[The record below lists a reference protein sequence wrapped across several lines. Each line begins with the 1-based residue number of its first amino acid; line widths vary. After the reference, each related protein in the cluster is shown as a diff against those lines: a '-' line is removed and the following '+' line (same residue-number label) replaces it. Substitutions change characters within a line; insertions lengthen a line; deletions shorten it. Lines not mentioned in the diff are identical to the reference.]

1 MFLVYRL
8 FQPLLILVLYVFVVF
23 VSIESVSAKTKNIKV
38 SISYKPKVHEQLNVK
53 KFKLNHPIKISK
65 REIVNHLVSL
75 RYKGLSMGNK
85 EMGVFFPGEIK
96 KLVPILVKAFAGVDS
111 RKVIH
116 IELKGKTGTT
126 VGDAFSFKNYLSW
139 RFESIHG
146 ETFFQKNNAR
156 GWSIFA
162 WKLMPQKGQLYYKS
176 SENKR
181 IHKNWLVTKLHL
193 PVSKIKDRAINELSD
208 IFEGGDLNNK
218 MNQELERKL
227 RKLKHLYDQ
236 GLIEEEEYKVQQKKL
251 FEKLF

>member
-85 EMGVFFPGEIK
+85 EMGVFFPDEIK

-193 PVSKIKDRAINELSD
+193 PISKTKDRSISELSD
-208 IFEGGDLNNK
+208 IFESGDSGKK
-218 MNQELERKL
+218 MNQKLERKL
-227 RKLKHLYDQ
+227 RHLKHIYDQ
-236 GLIEEEEYKVQQKKL
+236 GLIEEEEYKVQQKNI

>member
-85 EMGVFFPGEIK
+85 EMGVFFPDEIK

-111 RKVIH
+111 RKVVH
-116 IELKGKTGTT
+116 IELKGKTGVT
-126 VGDAFSFKNYLSW
+126 VGDAFSFRNYLS
-139 RFESIHG
+139 RHFESIHG

-227 RKLKHLYDQ
+227 RNLKHLYDQ

>member
-227 RKLKHLYDQ
+227 RNLKHLYDQ

>member
-8 FQPLLILVLYVFVVF
+8 FKPLLILVLYVLA
-23 VSIESVSAKTKNIKV
+23 VSVGTESVSAKTKNIKV
-38 SISYKPKVHEQLNVK
+38 SISYKPEIHEQVNVK

-65 REIVNHLVSL
+65 RELVNHLVSL
-75 RYKGLSMGNK
+75 RYKGSSIGNK
-85 EMGVFFPGEIK
+85 ERGVFFPDEIK

-111 RKVIH
+111 RKIVH
-116 IELKGKTGTT
+116 IELKGKTGIT
-126 VGDAFSFKNYLSW
+126 VGDAFSFRNYLSW

-162 WKLMPQKGQLYYKS
+162 WELMPQKGQLYYKS

-193 PVSKIKDRAINELSD
+193 PVSKTKDRSISELSD
-208 IFEGGDLNNK
+208 IFESGDSGKK

-227 RKLKHLYDQ
+227 RHLKHIYDQ
-236 GLIEEEEYKVQQKKL
+236 GLIEEEEYKVQQKNL

>member
-8 FQPLLILVLYVFVVF
+8 FKPLLILVLYVFVVF

-85 EMGVFFPGEIK
+85 EMGVFFPDEIK

-227 RKLKHLYDQ
+227 RNLKHLYDQ

>member
-8 FQPLLILVLYVFVVF
+8 FKPLLFLVLYVLA
-23 VSIESVSAKTKNIKV
+23 VSVGTESVSAKTKNIKV
-38 SISYKPKVHEQLNVK
+38 SVSYKPEIHEQVNAK

-65 REIVNHLVSL
+65 RELVNHLVSL
-75 RYKGLSMGNK
+75 RYKGSSMGNK
-85 EMGVFFPGEIK
+85 EMGVFFPDEIK

-126 VGDAFSFKNYLSW
+126 VGDAFSFRNYLSW

-227 RKLKHLYDQ
+227 RNLKHLYDQ

>member
-8 FQPLLILVLYVFVVF
+8 FTPLLILPLYLL
-23 VSIESVSAKTKNIKV
+23 SISVGIENASAKTKNIKV
-38 SISYKPKVHEQLNVK
+38 SVSYKPKVHEQLNVK

-65 REIVNHLVSL
+65 RELVNHLVSL
-75 RYKGLSMGNK
+75 RYKGSSMGNK
-85 EMGVFFPGEIK
+85 ETGVFFPDEIK
-96 KLVPILVKAFAGVDS
+96 KLIPILIKAFAGLDS
-111 RKVIH
+111 KKVVH
-116 IELKGKTGTT
+116 IELNGKTGTT
-126 VGDAFSFKNYLSW
+126 VGDAFSFRKYLSW

-162 WKLMPQKGQLYYKS
+162 WELIPQKGQLYYKS

-193 PVSKIKDRAINELSD
+193 PISKTKDRAISELSD
-208 IFEGGDLNNK
+208 IFEGGDSNKK

-227 RKLKHLYDQ
+227 RDLKHLYEQ
-236 GLIEEEEYKVQQKKL
+236 GLIEEEEYKIQQKNL

>member
-8 FQPLLILVLYVFVVF
+8 FKSLLILVLYILVIFIG
-23 VSIESVSAKTKNIKV
+23 IESVSAKTNNIKV
-38 SISYKPKVHEQLNVK
+38 SISYKPKVHGQLNVK

-65 REIVNHLVSL
+65 KEIVNHLVSL
-75 RYKGLSMGNK
+75 RYKGSSMGNK
-85 EMGVFFPGEIK
+85 EMGVFFPDEIK

-111 RKVIH
+111 RKVVH

-162 WKLMPQKGQLYYKS
+162 WKLMPQTGQLYYKS

-181 IHKNWLVTKLHL
+181 IHKNWLVTKLRL
-193 PVSKIKDRAINELSD
+193 PVSKEKYEATSELSD
-208 IFEGGDLNNK
+208 ILEGGDSNK
-218 MNQELERKL
+218 KINQELERKL
-227 RKLKHLYDQ
+227 RHLKHLYGQ

-251 FEKLF
+251 FEKLL

>member
-75 RYKGLSMGNK
+75 RYKGSSMGNK
-85 EMGVFFPGEIK
+85 EMDVFFPDEIK

-218 MNQELERKL
+218 MNQELEKKL
-227 RKLKHLYDQ
+227 RNLKHLYDQ

>member
-23 VSIESVSAKTKNIKV
+23 VGIESVSAKTRNIKV

-85 EMGVFFPGEIK
+85 EMGVFFPDEIK

-227 RKLKHLYDQ
+227 RNLKHLYDQ

>member
-8 FQPLLILVLYVFVVF
+8 FKPLLILALYVFVIF
-23 VSIESVSAKTKNIKV
+23 VGIESVSAKAKNIKV
-38 SISYKPKVHEQLNVK
+38 SISYKPKVHERLNVK

-85 EMGVFFPGEIK
+85 ETGVFFPDEIK

-116 IELKGKTGTT
+116 IELKGKTGVT

-193 PVSKIKDRAINELSD
+193 PVSQTKDRAINELSD
-208 IFEGGDLNNK
+208 IFEGGDSNNK

-227 RKLKHLYDQ
+227 RNLKHLYDQ

-251 FEKLF
+251 FKKLF

>member
-1 MFLVYRL
+1 
-8 FQPLLILVLYVFVVF
+8 
-23 VSIESVSAKTKNIKV
+23 
-38 SISYKPKVHEQLNVK
+38 
-53 KFKLNHPIKISK
+53 
-65 REIVNHLVSL
+65 
-75 RYKGLSMGNK
+75 MGNK
-85 EMGVFFPGEIK
+85 EMGVFFPDEIK

-139 RFESIHG
+139 RFELIHG

-227 RKLKHLYDQ
+227 RNLKHLYDQ

>member
-65 REIVNHLVSL
+65 RELFNHLVSL
-75 RYKGLSMGNK
+75 RYKGSSMGNK
-85 EMGVFFPGEIK
+85 ERGVFFPDEIK
-96 KLVPILVKAFAGVDS
+96 KLVPTLVKAFAGVDS
-111 RKVIH
+111 RKIVH
-116 IELKGKTGTT
+116 IELKGKNGIT
-126 VGDAFSFKNYLSW
+126 VGDAFSFRNYLSW

-227 RKLKHLYDQ
+227 RNLKHLYDQ

>member
-1 MFLVYRL
+1 MFSIYRL
-8 FQPLLILVLYVFVVF
+8 FKPLLIVVLYFLA
-23 VSIESVSAKTKNIKV
+23 VSVGIESVSAETKNIKV
-38 SISYKPKVHEQLNVK
+38 NISYKPKVYEQLNVK

-65 REIVNHLVSL
+65 REIINHLVSL
-75 RYKGLSMGNK
+75 RYKGSSFGNK
-85 EMGVFFPGEIK
+85 EMGVFSPDEIK
-96 KLVPILVKAFAGVDS
+96 KLVPILIKAFAGVDS

-181 IHKNWLVTKLHL
+181 IHKNWLVTKLYL
-193 PVSKIKDRAINELSD
+193 PVSKAKEGEINEWTN
-208 IFEGGDLNNK
+208 IFEGDDSGKK
-218 MNQELERKL
+218 MNQKLERKL
-227 RKLKHLYDQ
+227 RHLKRLYDQ

>member
-1 MFLVYRL
+1 MKILFL
-8 FQPLLILVLYVFVVF
+8 
-23 VSIESVSAKTKNIKV
+23 
-38 SISYKPKVHEQLNVK
+38 SISLFFISEINSQSLNGKKLLEKAISYHDPYSKWNSFNSSFNITMESPKRPIRKSKIELNLPSSFFRLKVYQ
-53 KFKLNHPIKISK
+53 NENI
-65 REIVNHLVSL
+65 IVSTLT
-75 RYKGLSMGNK
+75 KDKCILSFNGEEN
-85 EMGVFFPGEIK
+85 FTDEIK

-181 IHKNWLVTKLHL
+181 IHKNWLVTKLN
-193 PVSKIKDRAINELSD
+193 VIASKNSRN
-208 IFEGGDLNNK
+208 
-218 MNQELERKL
+218 
-227 RKLKHLYDQ
+227 
-236 GLIEEEEYKVQQKKL
+236 V
-251 FEKLF
+251 

>member
-23 VSIESVSAKTKNIKV
+23 VGIESVSAKTRNIKV
-38 SISYKPKVHEQLNVK
+38 SISYKPKVHGQLNVK

-85 EMGVFFPGEIK
+85 EMGVFFPDEIK

-227 RKLKHLYDQ
+227 RNLKHLYDQ

>member
-85 EMGVFFPGEIK
+85 EMGVFFPDEIK
-96 KLVPILVKAFAGVDS
+96 KLVPILIKAFAGVDS
-111 RKVIH
+111 RKVVH
-116 IELKGKTGTT
+116 IELKGKTGVT
-126 VGDAFSFKNYLSW
+126 VGDAFSFRNYLSW

-162 WKLMPQKGQLYYKS
+162 WELMPQKGQLYYKS

-181 IHKNWLVTKLHL
+181 IHKNWLVTKLRL
-193 PVSKIKDRAINELSD
+193 PVSKTKDMSISELSD
-208 IFEGGDLNNK
+208 IFESGDSGKK

-227 RKLKHLYDQ
+227 RQLKNIYDQ
-236 GLIEEEEYKVQQKKL
+236 GLIEEEEYKVQQKNL

>member
-8 FQPLLILVLYVFVVF
+8 FKPLLILVLCVLVVF
-23 VSIESVSAKTKNIKV
+23 VGIESVSAKTKNIKV

-85 EMGVFFPGEIK
+85 EMGVFFPDEIK
-96 KLVPILVKAFAGVDS
+96 KLAPILVKAFAGVDS

-156 GWSIFA
+156 G
-162 WKLMPQKGQLYYKS
+162 
-176 SENKR
+176 
-181 IHKNWLVTKLHL
+181 
-193 PVSKIKDRAINELSD
+193 
-208 IFEGGDLNNK
+208 
-218 MNQELERKL
+218 
-227 RKLKHLYDQ
+227 
-236 GLIEEEEYKVQQKKL
+236 
-251 FEKLF
+251 

>member
-8 FQPLLILVLYVFVVF
+8 IKRLLILVLYVLA
-23 VSIESVSAKTKNIKV
+23 VSVCTESVSAKTKNIKV
-38 SISYKPKVHEQLNVK
+38 SISYKPEIHEQVNVK

-65 REIVNHLVSL
+65 RELVNHLVSL
-75 RYKGLSMGNK
+75 RYKGSSIGNK
-85 EMGVFFPGEIK
+85 ERGVFFPDEIK

-111 RKVIH
+111 RKVVH
-116 IELKGKTGTT
+116 IELKGKNGVT
-126 VGDAFSFKNYLSW
+126 VGDAFSFRNYLSW

-156 GWSIFA
+156 GWNIFT
-162 WKLMPQKGQLYYKS
+162 WELMPQKGQLYYKS

-193 PVSKIKDRAINELSD
+193 PISKTKDRSISELSD
-208 IFEGGDLNNK
+208 ILESGDSGK
-218 MNQELERKL
+218 EMNQKLERKL
-227 RKLKHLYDQ
+227 RHLKHIYDQ
-236 GLIEEEEYKVQQKKL
+236 GLIEEEEYKVQKKNL

>member
-8 FQPLLILVLYVFVVF
+8 FKPLLILVLYVFVVF

-75 RYKGLSMGNK
+75 RYKGSSMGNK
-85 EMGVFFPGEIK
+85 EMGVFFPDEIK

-227 RKLKHLYDQ
+227 RNLKHLYDQ

>member
-65 REIVNHLVSL
+65 RELVNHLVSL
-75 RYKGLSMGNK
+75 RYKGSSMGNK
-85 EMGVFFPGEIK
+85 EMGVFFPDEIK

-111 RKVIH
+111 RKIVH
-116 IELKGKTGTT
+116 IELKGKTGIT
-126 VGDAFSFKNYLSW
+126 VGDAFSFRNYLSW

-162 WKLMPQKGQLYYKS
+162 WELMPQKGQLYYKS
-176 SENKR
+176 SKNKR

-227 RKLKHLYDQ
+227 RNLKHLYDQ

>member
-85 EMGVFFPGEIK
+85 EMGVFFPDEIK

-116 IELKGKTGTT
+116 IELKGKTGVT

-227 RKLKHLYDQ
+227 RNLKHLYDQ

>member
-38 SISYKPKVHEQLNVK
+38 SISYKPKVHGQLNVK

-85 EMGVFFPGEIK
+85 EMGVFFPDEIK

-227 RKLKHLYDQ
+227 RNLKHLYDQ

>member
-65 REIVNHLVSL
+65 RELFNHLVSL
-75 RYKGLSMGNK
+75 RYKGLTMGNK
-85 EMGVFFPGEIK
+85 EMGVFFPDEIK

-111 RKVIH
+111 KEIIH
-116 IELKGKTGTT
+116 IELKSKTGTT
-126 VGDAFSFKNYLSW
+126 IGDAFSFRNYLSW
-139 RFESIHG
+139 RFETIHG

-227 RKLKHLYDQ
+227 RNLKHLYDQ

>member
-8 FQPLLILVLYVFVVF
+8 FKPLLFLVLYALA
-23 VSIESVSAKTKNIKV
+23 VSVGTESVSAKTKNIKV
-38 SISYKPKVHEQLNVK
+38 SVSYKPKIHEQVNVE

-65 REIVNHLVSL
+65 RELFNHLVSL

-85 EMGVFFPGEIK
+85 EMGVFFPDEIK
-96 KLVPILVKAFAGVDS
+96 KLVPILVKAFASVDS
-111 RKVIH
+111 RKIVH
-116 IELKGKTGTT
+116 IELKGKTGIT
-126 VGDAFSFKNYLSW
+126 VGDAFSFRNYLSW

-162 WKLMPQKGQLYYKS
+162 WELMPQKGQLYYKS

-181 IHKNWLVTKLHL
+181 IHKNWLVTKMRLS
-193 PVSKIKDRAINELSD
+193 VSKTNDGVIRELSD
-208 IFEGGDLNNK
+208 IFQSADSGK
-218 MNQELERKL
+218 KKNQELEKKL
-227 RKLKHLYDQ
+227 RHLKNIYDQ
-236 GLIEEEEYKVQQKKL
+236 GLIEEEEYKVQQKNL

>member
-1 MFLVYRL
+1 MFLIYRL
-8 FQPLLILVLYVFVVF
+8 SKPLLILALCLLS
-23 VSIESVSAKTKNIKV
+23 VSVGIESSSAKTKNIKV
-38 SISYKPKVHEQLNVK
+38 SVSYKPKVHEQLNVK

-65 REIVNHLVSL
+65 RELVNHLISL
-75 RYKGLSMGNK
+75 RYKGSSMGNK
-85 EMGVFFPGEIK
+85 EMGVFFPNEIK
-96 KLVPILVKAFAGVDS
+96 KLAPILIKAFVGVDS

-116 IELKGKTGTT
+116 IELKGKTGIT
-126 VGDAFSFKNYLSW
+126 VGDAFAFRSYLSW

-162 WKLMPQKGQLYYKS
+162 WELIPQKGQLYYKS

-193 PVSKIKDRAINELSD
+193 PISKTQDGAISELSD
-208 IFEGGDLNNK
+208 IFEDGDSNKK

-227 RKLKHLYDQ
+227 RQLKHLYEQ
-236 GLIEEEEYKVQQKKL
+236 GLIEEEEYKIQQKNI

>member
-85 EMGVFFPGEIK
+85 EMGVFFPDEIK

-227 RKLKHLYDQ
+227 RNLKHLYDQ